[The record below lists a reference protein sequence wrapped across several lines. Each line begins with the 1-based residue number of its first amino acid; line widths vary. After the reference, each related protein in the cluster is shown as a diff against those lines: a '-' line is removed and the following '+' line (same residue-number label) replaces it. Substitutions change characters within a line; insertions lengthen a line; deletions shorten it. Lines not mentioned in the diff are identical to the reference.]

1 MHGTMADPRWLDP
14 SIDPNDR
21 RPGWSYLGEPRVANN
36 SAAALARYTTTRSWL
51 SQWSLDDAQVDA
63 VDAAPR
69 ITVPAMVITASAD
82 DACPPSHAE
91 AIFDA
96 LASPDK
102 QRAEVAGAN
111 HYFSGPNGR
120 DHLAEAARIIGEWT
134 AARDFAA

>member
-1 MHGTMADPRWLDP
+1 
-14 SIDPNDR
+14 
-21 RPGWSYLGEPRVANN
+21 
-36 SAAALARYTTTRSWL
+36 
-51 SQWSLDDAQVDA
+51 
-63 VDAAPR
+63 
-69 ITVPAMVITASAD
+69 VITASAD

-91 AIFDA
+91 AIFGA

-120 DHLAEAARIIGEWT
+120 DHLAEAARIIGDWT